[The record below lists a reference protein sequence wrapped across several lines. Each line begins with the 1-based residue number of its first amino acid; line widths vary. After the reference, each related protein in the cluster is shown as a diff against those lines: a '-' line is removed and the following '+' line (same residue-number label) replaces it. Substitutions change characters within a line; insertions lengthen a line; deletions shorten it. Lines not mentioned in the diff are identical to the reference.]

1 MTIPNATNRHK
12 SLPFTPTLRFALT
25 AFTIAVLIAPSA
37 AQTPAGAF
45 SPKSIHDEIAYLA
58 SDPLK
63 GRDTGDPGNEMAAR
77 FIAAKF
83 AHDGLKPIGTSR
95 ERDASAPMDGSGYFQ
110 PFTFLAGHKVGKNT
124 TLELDY
130 AGSGPFNILYKQG
143 VQLHKPGNSA
153 SSEYDVLFKEPEL
166 LRPAGVSG
174 EGKADGQVVFAG
186 YGIHAPNLGHDDF
199 AGQDVKGKIVLLVSG
214 SPGDNPHEPLYAYGS
229 LLRKASAAFDL
240 GVKAILVFSPKDTE
254 IKPERFE
261 YQQNDDAG
269 MPVLRISPRL
279 AWAMFSGEQVT
290 KLLAQAD
297 AGKIVT
303 QTLPVTAHLD
313 ADVHKITKVS
323 ANIVGLIEG
332 SDPVL
337 KNEIVVIG
345 GHMDHLGMGSPY
357 SLAKSDA
364 PAIHHGADDNA
375 SGAAGVMEM
384 GHYFGPKSTTH
395 LQTKRSI
402 LLICFTGEELGLYG
416 SEFYVKHPI
425 LPLDKTVAMLNMD
438 MVGRLRENKLIVIG
452 SESSPGFDAL
462 LTEVNR
468 TAGLTI
474 AKSGGDF
481 GGGSDHESF
490 ENKQIPILFF
500 FTGTHEDYH
509 TPTDTIEKIN
519 ADGEAK
525 VLKLVADCAEQIA
538 DGPNR
543 PAFHKSERA
552 SPPGGGFAVYFG
564 SVPDYAAQVV
574 GVQLNA
580 VRAGSPADKA
590 GIKAGDI
597 IVKFGERTIRNVYDY
612 TYALQDHRPGDKV
625 QVTVQRGAETVTV
638 TATLASRSQ

>member
-1 MTIPNATNRHK
+1 MNIQPSPGRHNIFKARYTHRLTIA
-12 SLPFTPTLRFALT
+12 FALV
-25 AFTIAVLIAPSA
+25 AAAIAPVSA
-37 AQTPAGAF
+37 QAPADAF
-45 SPKSIHDEIAYLA
+45 SPKTIHDEIAYLA
-58 SDPLK
+58 SDALK
-63 GRDTGDPGNEMAAR
+63 GRDTGEQGNEMAAR
-77 FIAAKF
+77 YIAAKF
-83 AHDGLKPIGTSR
+83 ARDGLKPIGTSR
-95 ERDASAPMDGSGYFQ
+95 ERDAAAPMDKSGYFQ

-130 AGSGPFNILYKQG
+130 SGAGPFNILYNQG
-143 VQLHKPGNSA
+143 TRVLASA
-153 SSEYDVLFKEPEL
+153 GKNYSVLYKEPDL
-166 LRPAGVSG
+166 LRPSGVSG
-174 EGKADGQVVFAG
+174 EGKADGPVVFAG
-186 YGIHAPNLGHDDF
+186 YGIHAPSLGHDDF
-199 AGQDVKGKIVLLVSG
+199 ASQDVRGKVILIIAG

-240 GVKAILVFSPKDTE
+240 GVRGILVFSPQDTE
-254 IKPERFE
+254 MKAERFE
-261 YQQNDDAG
+261 YQRNDDAG
-269 MPVLRISPRL
+269 VPVLRISPRL
-279 AWAMFSGEQVT
+279 AWTMFNGEEMKGLV
-290 KLLAQAD
+290 AQAD
-297 AGKIVT
+297 AGKSVT
-303 QTLPVTAHLD
+303 RTLSVTAHIE
-313 ADVHKITKVS
+313 ADVHKITKVT

-337 KNEIVVIG
+337 KNEVVVIG

-384 GHYFGPKSTTH
+384 GHYFGPKGPGH
-395 LQTKRSI
+395 VRTKRSI

-416 SEFYVKHPI
+416 SEYYVKHPI
-425 LPLDKTVAMLNMD
+425 LPLDNTVAMLNMD

-452 SESSPGFDAL
+452 SESSPSFSDL

-468 TAGLTI
+468 SAGLTI

-509 TPTDTIEKIN
+509 TPTDTVDKIN
-519 ADGEAK
+519 SEGEAK
-525 VLKLVADCAEQIA
+525 VLRLVADCAEHVA
-538 DGPNR
+538 DSADR
-543 PAFHKSERA
+543 PVFHKNEK
-552 SPPGGGFAVYFG
+552 PTQPGGGFGVYFG

-580 VRAGSPADKA
+580 VRAGSPAEKA

-597 IVKFGERTIRNVYDY
+597 IVTFGERTIKNVYDY

-625 QVTVQRGAETVTV
+625 EVTVMRGSEKVTV
-638 TATLASRSQ
+638 TATLVSRAQ